1 MRPGRELDTR
11 IAREIFGHEVWATNK
26 TLHEKL
32 PDGTKRLLKSYS
44 REMEWAAA
52 VAEKMRVTLL
62 PLADDQWFA
71 FVGEGAGWRSP
82 QAFVDFL
89 QRGDFLHCGAS
100 IGTDL
105 PLCICEAA
113 IRAIDKQHVGTGEAG
128 GPSADERTSLE
139 NAEIDS
145 AQVH

>member
-11 IAREIFGHEVWATNK
+11 IAREIFQHEVWATNK
-26 TLHEKL
+26 TLHEKTAE
-32 PDGTKRLLKSYS
+32 GKRLLKPYS

-62 PLADDQWFA
+62 PLADGQWFA
-71 FVGEGAGWRSP
+71 FVGESAGWRSP

-89 QRGDFLHCGAS
+89 QRGDFVNCGAS

-113 IRAIDKQHVGTGEAG
+113 IRAIDKRNEEASS
-128 GPSADERTSLE
+128 PRAQERTETSEGLALE
-139 NAEIDS
+139 ADP